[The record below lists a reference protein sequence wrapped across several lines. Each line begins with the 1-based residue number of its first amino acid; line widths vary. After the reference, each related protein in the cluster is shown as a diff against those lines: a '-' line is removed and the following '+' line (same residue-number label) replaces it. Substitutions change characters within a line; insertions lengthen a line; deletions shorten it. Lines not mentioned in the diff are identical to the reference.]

1 MEKRMGSIHYASFYG
16 FSEMADVLINKYNA
30 DVNLI
35 SNDNWSALHLSS
47 FKGHQDIVRLLLS
60 NNNTNVDK

>member
-1 MEKRMGSIHYASFYG
+1 MEKRMGFIHYASFYG

-47 FKGHQDIVRLLLS
+47 FKGHRDIVRLLLS
-60 NNNTNVDK
+60 NNNTNVD